1 MTAQDD
7 RAGAAPSVAGPQSE
21 AAVAPAATS
30 PMPTV
35 LSDEQRQLLAAVL
48 DTIVPPNGALP
59 GAGGLG
65 VDASIDRTL
74 ALTPALRRLFLDGLA
89 EIEVASERQMG
100 QDFGV
105 LDAAT
110 RERVL
115 RAVEE
120 TSPAFFS
127 ALVAHAYR
135 GYYTLPEVQLAVGFT
150 DRAPQPD
157 GYVLPVFREELL
169 KVQLKREPF
178 WRKAE

>member
-1 MTAQDD
+1 MNQSVFSIIG
-7 RAGAAPSVAGPQSE
+7 GAALASVC
-21 AAVAPAATS
+21 
-30 PMPTV
+30 V
-35 LSDEQRQLLAAVL
+35 L
-48 DTIVPPNGALP
+48 
-59 GAGGLG
+59 GAGCL
-65 VDASIDRTL
+65 
-74 ALTPALRRLFLDGLA
+74 PAY
-89 EIEVASERQMG
+89 
-100 QDFGV
+100 
-105 LDAAT
+105 DAAT